1 MSHAKPSAQR
11 RKIGGVQS
19 RRPRRIRHAGLTLVE
34 LLFAV
39 VVFIAA
45 GLGILMAYQSAFE
58 LSEVAQQTSMAV
70 NDLHDMMEKIK
81 DTSFG
86 AIPTTFPAGVV
97 GGSGGNP
104 VVTAT
109 YGGIIGGYSLTQE
122 RVTVT
127 YPSPV
132 PDPLEIVVT
141 LSWLNG
147 ARTYTRSLSTMR
159 SSGTI

>member
-1 MSHAKPSAQR
+1 MSHARPSAQR
-11 RKIGGVQS
+11 RKTGGAQG
-19 RRPRRIRHAGLTLVE
+19 RRPRGAPRAGLTLVE

-39 VVFIAA
+39 VVFIVA

-86 AIPTTFPAGVV
+86 AIPTAFPTGTM
-97 GGSGGNP
+97 GGSGGDP
-104 VVTAT
+104 TVTAA

-122 RVTVT
+122 QITVT
-127 YPSPV
+127 FPHPGT
-132 PDPLEIVVT
+132 DPLEIVVA
-141 LSWLNG
+141 LSWMNG
-147 ARTYTRSLSTMR
+147 TRTYTRSLSTMR